1 MLTSYQGQL
10 PGWQV
15 TQSFT
20 SLHSRFSLLR
30 KEFIMK
36 KTLLSAALL
45 AAGVLTATSAMAA
58 PVIYNTPVNNT
69 SAFDNAITGTGS
81 TVLTVPVAY
90 PLIR

>member
-45 AAGVLTATSAMAA
+45 AAGVLTATSGHLK
-58 PVIYNTPVNNT
+58 
-69 SAFDNAITGTGS
+69 TGHHD
-81 TVLTVPVAY
+81 A
-90 PLIR
+90 